1 MAAKIRRKQFEDQI
15 ANILK
20 RGGFDFEVQPAIGG
34 LIPDFLVTGPKGERV
49 VIEAK
54 NWSPDGGNVARAAEQ
69 ALHYRKVTGADSAL
83 MVIPQLKRRISGVV
97 GSEALTDER
106 YALMADS
113 KPKRRRPGTVGKP
126 ANRMIFAAMPIART
140 YDDTYLVVM
149 SHAARAVNA
158 TCQRVDRTE
167 FSGDVVEE
175 IKRLIRNCA
184 AVIADLRNQIPTFF
198 TRPDS
203 LTHWRSRQYKSHRPN
218 RMIFRSMYAIETPS
232 NTTPAKF
239 PGWSERSRRG
249 CARNCQRSVVG
260 CGPKP
265 PIRPPAG
272 EVCAGG
278 FCTPVGMKAGQGE
291 AACGGLQTGWFKSR
305 TGNVCAGCSP
315 RGTSA

>member
-140 YDDTYLVVM
+140 YDDTYLVAM

-184 AVIADLRNQIPTFF
+184 AVIADLSESNPNVLYEAGFAHALAKPTIQITSTKLNDLPFNVRNRNTIEYNTGQISGLVRT
-198 TRPDS
+198 
-203 LTHWRSRQYKSHRPN
+203 LTKRLR
-218 RMIFRSMYAIETPS
+218 AEL
-232 NTTPAKF
+232 PA
-239 PGWSERSRRG
+239 
-249 CARNCQRSVVG
+249 
-260 CGPKP
+260 
-265 PIRPPAG
+265 
-272 EVCAGG
+272 
-278 FCTPVGMKAGQGE
+278 
-291 AACGGLQTGWFKSR
+291 
-305 TGNVCAGCSP
+305 
-315 RGTSA
+315 